1 MDEDLPG
8 IHPDV
13 ATVLETY
20 APGDMALL
28 DMDIAPLALIRFLR
42 LQMRPWAIYAD
53 TDARWIM
60 QAFRSRDA
68 RIEKQHKEK
77 WHRGW
82 IKAQHP
88 V

>member
-1 MDEDLPG
+1 
-8 IHPDV
+8 
-13 ATVLETY
+13 
-20 APGDMALL
+20 
-28 DMDIAPLALIRFLR
+28 

-53 TDARWIM
+53 TDARWII
-60 QAFRSRDA
+60 QAFRNRDA
-68 RIEKQHKEK
+68 RIEKQHREK